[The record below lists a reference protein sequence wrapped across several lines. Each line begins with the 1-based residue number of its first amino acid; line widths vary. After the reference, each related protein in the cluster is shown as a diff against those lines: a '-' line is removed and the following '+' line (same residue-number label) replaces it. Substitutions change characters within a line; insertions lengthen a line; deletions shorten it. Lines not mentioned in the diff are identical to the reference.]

1 MDEKK
6 DLRNTKDVNVD
17 AYEVVSDEE
26 IEEVLMKYDRES
38 AYRRIPGTYSLVIS
52 VIAIAFSL
60 FHLYTAAFGYFRHR
74 YKGRSI

>member
-38 AYRRIPGTYSLVIS
+38 AYRRIPGLI
-52 VIAIAFSL
+52 L
-60 FHLYTAAFGYFRHR
+60 
-74 YKGRSI
+74 